1 MSEILKDKSNCKKSS
16 FFSFFSKEYSLNSIL
31 VNLYLVAM
39 FIIFP
44 LYYTQQYSNIRH
56 DKYDVF
62 LVLSAL
68 LVVGEVFLLF
78 ALASKG
84 KAKDNI
90 SAYKTLT
97 TTDYAMLALLF
108 VYVVSTIFSSYREDA
123 FTGEAGRNNGCLIM
137 IVYVAVYFIITR
149 EFSHWEY
156 LFAALALGSGIV
168 FLLAVLNFY
177 YIDPLNMYVGYEPA
191 DVEDFLSTIGNK
203 NLVSSF
209 ICVCL
214 PALMLLFMN
223 TKNKLL
229 SVIYFIAEILGFSA
243 LMVSDSDSGYVG
255 FFALLLLIFVYYIR
269 KPNYMFKYF
278 LSLFSMLLGAKVLFV
293 FSVAAQGKV
302 KELSSIPSFF
312 VYTNGL
318 SFALIALT
326 LVLCGVF
333 FIIGRK
339 NPEILLPKTI
349 FYAAVAVVAACFL
362 AVVYMIIKYTFIDT
376 TSELNG
382 ILSYFR
388 FDDKWGTHRG
398 YIWRKS
404 FEIFLD
410 ANIKDK
416 LIGCGPD
423 TLVYPFSPFFA
434 ELASRFGNDSTNCA
448 HNEYLN
454 YLVTTGI
461 LGLAAYLAVIASFI
475 VRAVKYAKYNPL
487 IIICAGS
494 VICYSIQA
502 IANITQP
509 ITTPLFIL
517 MLCIGEALCRQCKNK
532 NTATKSQS
540 VSNE

>member
-1 MSEILKDKSNCKKSS
+1 M
-16 FFSFFSKEYSLNSIL
+16 
-31 VNLYLVAM
+31 
-39 FIIFP
+39 
-44 LYYTQQYSNIRH
+44 
-56 DKYDVF
+56 
-62 LVLSAL
+62 
-68 LVVGEVFLLF
+68 LF

-84 KAKDNI
+84 KAKENI

-108 VYVVSTIFSSYREDA
+108 VYVVSTIFSAYREDA

-177 YIDPLNMYVGYEPA
+177 YIDPLNMYVGYEPT

-229 SVIYFIAEILGFSA
+229 SVIYFIAEVLGFSA
-243 LMVSDSDSGYVG
+243 LMVADSDSGYVG

-269 KPNYMFKYF
+269 KPSYMFKYF

-333 FIIGRK
+333 
-339 NPEILLPKTI
+339 LL
-349 FYAAVAVVAACFL
+349 
-362 AVVYMIIKYTFIDT
+362 
-376 TSELNG
+376 
-382 ILSYFR
+382 
-388 FDDKWGTHRG
+388 
-398 YIWRKS
+398 
-404 FEIFLD
+404 
-410 ANIKDK
+410 
-416 LIGCGPD
+416 
-423 TLVYPFSPFFA
+423 
-434 ELASRFGNDSTNCA
+434 
-448 HNEYLN
+448 
-454 YLVTTGI
+454 
-461 LGLAAYLAVIASFI
+461 
-475 VRAVKYAKYNPL
+475 
-487 IIICAGS
+487 
-494 VICYSIQA
+494 
-502 IANITQP
+502 
-509 ITTPLFIL
+509 
-517 MLCIGEALCRQCKNK
+517 
-532 NTATKSQS
+532 
-540 VSNE
+540 

>member
-1 MSEILKDKSNCKKSS
+1 MSEILKDNAKGKSNCKKGG
-16 FFSFFSKEYSLNSIL
+16 FFSLFSEEYSLNSIL
-31 VNLYLVAM
+31 VNLYLAAM

-97 TTDYAMLALLF
+97 TTDYAMLALLL
-108 VYVVSTIFSSYREDA
+108 VYVVSTIFSAYREDA

-156 LFAALALGSGIV
+156 LFAAFALGSGIV

-191 DVEDFLSTIGNK
+191 DVENFSSTIGNK

-223 TKNKLL
+223 TKSRLL
-229 SVIYFIAEILGFSA
+229 SAIYFIAEVLGFSA
-243 LMVSDSDSGYVG
+243 LMVSDSDSGFVG
-255 FFALLLLIFVYYIR
+255 FFALLLLVLVYYIR

-318 SFALIALT
+318 SFVLILLT
-326 LVLCGVF
+326 LILCGVF
-333 FIIGRK
+333 FIISRK
-339 NPEILLPKTI
+339 NAEALLPKAV
-349 FYAAVAVVAACFL
+349 FYAAAAVVAACFL

-382 ILSYFR
+382 ISSYFR

-423 TLVYPFSPFFA
+423 TLVYPFTPFFA

-475 VRAVKYAKYNPL
+475 VRAVKYAKHNPL
-487 IIICAGS
+487 IIVCAGS

-532 NTATKSQS
+532 NTAA
-540 VSNE
+540 NG